1 MLNKIIGAIFS
12 NFLGSGQRGKQTQA
26 MQLIQN
32 LIQSQGGVE
41 KIINQF
47 QQGGLDDVLQS
58 WLGNGS
64 NKPVSPQQI
73 QNSLGSDTLHQ
84 VSQQAGVKDTNLA
97 SQMLA
102 EYLPKVIDKI
112 SRDGQ
117 VDTQSA
123 NNLLS
128 GDIQSLLKSLLK

>member
-1 MLNKIIGAIFS
+1 
-12 NFLGSGQRGKQTQA
+12 
-26 MQLIQN
+26 
-32 LIQSQGGVE
+32 
-41 KIINQF
+41 
-47 QQGGLDDVLQS
+47 
-58 WLGNGS
+58 
-64 NKPVSPQQI
+64 
-73 QNSLGSDTLHQ
+73 
-84 VSQQAGVKDTNLA
+84 
-97 SQMLA
+97 MLA